1 MDLSTAKVGFIGA
14 GNMAQA
20 LAKGLISSGL
30 LKSEQLWASAPSDG
44 SLDVWKTWGSHTVSD
59 NDIVFDTCDIII
71 LAVKPHLFS
80 TVVNGLSPCPPKESD
95 QSRLVLSVMA
105 GITISTI
112 EELLCTK
119 RRNLEA
125 VIRVC
130 PNTPALVG
138 AGCSVFS
145 VNKHVSEKHAEITR
159 QILESVG
166 IVHQVGEYQLNA
178 FTGLSGSGPAYV
190 YMAIEALS
198 DGAVKMGIPRPLATQ
213 FAAQM
218 VYGSAKMVLD
228 TKRHPGQL
236 KDDVCSP
243 GGTTIAGVHALE
255 KAGFRSA
262 LMDAV
267 EAAAKRAQELSKN
280 S

>member
-1 MDLSTAKVGFIGA
+1 
-14 GNMAQA
+14 
-20 LAKGLISSGL
+20 
-30 LKSEQLWASAPSDG
+30 
-44 SLDVWKTWGSHTVSD
+44 
-59 NDIVFDTCDIII
+59 
-71 LAVKPHLFS
+71 
-80 TVVNGLSPCPPKESD
+80 
-95 QSRLVLSVMA
+95 MA

-112 EELLCTK
+112 EKLLCEK
-119 RRNLEA
+119 RQNLEA
-125 VIRVC
+125 VIRVV

-138 AGCSVFS
+138 VGCSVFS
-145 VNKHVSEKHAEITR
+145 VNKHVSKEHTEITR
-159 QILESVG
+159 KILESVG
-166 IVHQVGEYQLNA
+166 LVHQVGEYQLNA

-262 LMDAV
+262 LMDAI
-267 EAAAKRAQELSKN
+267 EASTKRAQELSNN

>member
-1 MDLSTAKVGFIGA
+1 MDLSSVKVGFIGA

-20 LAKGLISSGL
+20 MAKGIMSADL

-44 SLDVWKTWGSHTVSD
+44 TLDVWQTWGCHTVND
-59 NDIVFDTCDIII
+59 NNIIFDTCEIII

-80 TVVNGLSPCPPKESD
+80 TVVNGLRPVLKDESD
-95 QSRLVLSVMA
+95 PTRLVMSVMA

-112 EELLCTK
+112 EELLCGK

-125 VIRVC
+125 VIRVV

-145 VNKHVSEKHAEITR
+145 VNKHVSEEHTEIAKK
-159 QILESVG
+159 ILESVG

-262 LMDAV
+262 FMDAV
-267 EAAAKRAQELSKN
+267 EASTKRAEELSK
-280 S
+280 SS